1 METSFKKEKTK
12 VKKSEKEKTYDLFS
26 KLYELDVAFTIKK
39 DLEEEE
45 IKYRA
50 QMMKKEQD
58 EKIKYEQRVRDAE
71 LSEINMM
78 LQLYFDDMK
87 DYLIRQMES
96 KYEKEN

>member
-1 METSFKKEKTK
+1 
-12 VKKSEKEKTYDLFS
+12 
-26 KLYELDVAFTIKK
+26 
-39 DLEEEE
+39 
-45 IKYRA
+45 
-50 QMMKKEQD
+50 MKKEQD

>member
-50 QMMKKEQD
+50 
-58 EKIKYEQRVRDAE
+58 
-71 LSEINMM
+71 
-78 LQLYFDDMK
+78 
-87 DYLIRQMES
+87 
-96 KYEKEN
+96 